1 MEINKPTIK
10 QELIRI
16 LEKVFH
22 LPEVDKVVI
31 RDIEIFAPD
40 ENDKIDESINECYHD
55 VLSDIDVG
63 IHVTLHPEDLGN
75 GHGYH
80 SNPGRIGLSRD
91 YYLGLACADG
101 NEGLFQ
107 MFRLILKNGIRFDLG
122 FYITVDETKPIYRIA
137 QTELQEM
144 KEEGKVWP
152 RWDLKKTDNFWFVQ
166 ILSLA
171 KLKRGDYLIAD
182 HLANMQVNET
192 LVAQMQERD
201 DCYGITFHRF
211 GYHENLEYK
220 AVDSSGFSFVEKDET
235 YNMIAH
241 KIYSVALAYD
251 RLIKRS
257 NSEYEERSSLFFE
270 IWREYESKLE

>member
-1 MEINKPTIK
+1 MEISKSTIK
-10 QELIRI
+10 QELLRL
-16 LEKVFH
+16 LEKVFQ

-40 ENDKIDESINECYHD
+40 EDEKIDDSIDECYHD

-63 IHVTLHPEDLGN
+63 IHVTIHPEDLGN

-80 SNPGRIGLSRD
+80 SNPERLGLTRED
-91 YYLGLACADG
+91 YLGLACADG

-107 MFRLILKNGIRFDLG
+107 MFRLVLRNGIRFDIG
-122 FYITVDETKPIYRIA
+122 FYITCDDTKPIYRIP
-137 QTELQEM
+137 QTEILEI

-152 RWDLKKTDNFWFVQ
+152 RCDLKKADNFWFVQ

-182 HLANMQVNET
+182 HLANMQLNET
-192 LVAQMQERD
+192 LVAQMVERD
-201 DCYGITFHRF
+201 DLYGTNFHRY
-211 GYHENLEYK
+211 GYHEDLEYRT
-220 AVDSSGFSFVEKDET
+220 VDNSGFSFVQKDET
-235 YNMIAH
+235 YNIIAH

-257 NSEYEERSSLFFE
+257 NPEYEERSNIFYE
-270 IWREYESKLE
+270 IWQEYELKIE